1 MGEQQR
7 DHLTSFNAKVSV
19 HGFRYLGVLGGML
32 EYLGECLCTLE
43 VFEDTWG
50 CVVVLWGYLGYLGDA

>member
-32 EYLGECLCTLE
+32 EYLRG
-43 VFEDTWG
+43 TW
-50 CVVVLWGYLGYLGDA
+50 GYLGDA